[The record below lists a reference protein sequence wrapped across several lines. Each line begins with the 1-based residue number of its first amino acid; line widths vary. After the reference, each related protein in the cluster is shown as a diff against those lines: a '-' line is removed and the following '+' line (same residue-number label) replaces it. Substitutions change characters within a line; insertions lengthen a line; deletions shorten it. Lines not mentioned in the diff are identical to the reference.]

1 VDAFTQRPNR
11 AVALSAARKKAKF
24 VTVKRTNASVTHLTK
39 PAVPHAVK
47 RALKSVPRAQNVA
60 HRMPGMIFAVESV
73 VVQPPLTTVYK
84 ERSAAKKRR
93 LPSIPEE
100 IAVIQRAVS

>member
-1 VDAFTQRPNR
+1 
-11 AVALSAARKKAKF
+11 
-24 VTVKRTNASVTHLTK
+24 
-39 PAVPHAVK
+39 
-47 RALKSVPRAQNVA
+47 
-60 HRMPGMIFAVESV
+60 MPGMIFAVESV

-84 ERSAAKKRR
+84 ERSAAKTRR